1 MTWLDEDER
10 HSAPPLPV
18 RHSSSVTVPLRVAP
32 LHLEKSWE
40 PRKQV
45 MSVSSS
51 HHIQDCSSV
60 PHDGGVVEL
69 ISEECI
75 LLILSFL
82 FENLSSHLLVFT
94 FPPPTHHSALMIS
107 ESFFF
112 PPSGLWSEGFLG
124 GGVSCWLSVEGI
136 CIYVHH
142 ICAYM
147 GMIWCHQHLS
157 SPESLGPH
165 PRGCV
170 AGLPTGLVLSVVLS
184 SLRPSSLFDL
194 SKNGLL

>member
-1 MTWLDEDER
+1 
-10 HSAPPLPV
+10 
-18 RHSSSVTVPLRVAP
+18 
-32 LHLEKSWE
+32 
-40 PRKQV
+40 

-51 HHIQDCSSV
+51 HHIQDCSGV
-60 PHDGGVVEL
+60 PHDGGVIEL

-75 LLILSFL
+75 LLIRLFCLKIWVVTCWALLFL
-82 FENLSSHLLVFT
+82 L
-94 FPPPTHHSALMIS
+94 PPITVPWWSRRV
-107 ESFFF
+107 FFF
-112 PPSGLWSEGFLG
+112 LPLGYDQRVFWG
-124 GGVSCWLSVEGI
+124 GGVGCWLAVEGI
-136 CIYVHH
+136 CLYVHH

-147 GMIWCHQHLS
+147 SIIWCHQHLS

-184 SLRPSSLFDL
+184 SLRPSSLLDL